1 MKKYLTSLSKRV
13 GSSFA
18 SRARSLAVRLFS
30 RKEIRSTLAAAVLA
44 FMAPFAS
51 ASGTDLSDLSTATDI
66 VCLISTYIS
75 GPWLFVIGVVL
86 MIVGAVAIANS
97 ESTIGKLI
105 STVFVGLGF
114 ASAAVPIVKNHLKLN
129 YVC

>member
-1 MKKYLTSLSKRV
+1 MKKYLTSLSKCI
-13 GSSFA
+13 GSSVA

-30 RKEIRSTLAAAVLA
+30 RKELRSTLAAAVLA
-44 FMAPFAS
+44 FAAPLAS

-86 MIVGAVAIANS
+86 MIVGAVAIATS